1 MNRHGKSQ
9 FISLQRQAGVAA
21 VWLGLSLV
29 PILGVTFFA
38 VEGARYITESSRL
51 RDSAQ
56 AAALAITI
64 DDKAASAQEMAE
76 LYVKDYVREV
86 RSVKVTTK
94 RNYQAPTLENDNTEI
109 IGYDVDA
116 TTVYDSWFALNLVPS
131 FEDTQPLFGEA
142 EAAKYPEYL
151 GDKIVDVVLVTDFS
165 GSMTRNWSQ
174 GTSSISKKIDS
185 LKVAVDELAL
195 RILVPRAGDTIIL
208 NRLAIVPFNLRVQDK
223 ISDSL
228 YAGSQLRYK
237 ADGSF
242 TRTYEQV
249 DWGYWANKS
258 RDTVRACASDV
269 DACPTQESWQFY
281 EAKTVESVMSMNGR
295 RLEIASLVDYSN
307 SVDDMFNNKIDD
319 AEFNFHFRSADNVLY
334 HSGMV
339 RTTGN
344 GHYVLPLTSDIDEV
358 EVVQGMNAGGN
369 TAAYQGL
376 IRGLQVLN
384 DGQPDSRATPEEI
397 EEYNGKLK
405 IIIILSDGQEFP
417 NNGILPNLVDNGL
430 CDEAREHF
438 MTENGSLFIGVIGID
453 FNASDQSGFQDC
465 VIDPGSDIIDVS
477 DREELIQR
485 IEELIQKGSRGTG
498 VSRLYG

>member
-1 MNRHGKSQ
+1 MNKHGKSRY
-9 FISLQRQAGVAA
+9 ISLHKQAGVAA
-21 VWLGLSLV
+21 VWLGLSLI
-29 PILGVTFFA
+29 PILGITFFA
-38 VEGARYITESSRL
+38 VEGTRYITESSRL

-64 DDKAASAQEMAE
+64 DDKATSAQEMAE
-76 LYVKDYVREV
+76 LYVKDYVREI
-86 RSVKVTTK
+86 RSINVTTK
-94 RNYQAPTLENDNTEI
+94 RNYQAPTVENYNTER

-116 TTVYDSWFALNLVPS
+116 TTVYDSWFASNIVPS
-131 FEDTQPLFGEA
+131 FEETQPLFGQA
-142 EAAKYPEYL
+142 EAAKYPVYL
-151 GDKIVDVVLVTDFS
+151 GDKIVDVILVTDFS

-174 GTSSISKKIDS
+174 GTSNVSTKIDS
-185 LKVAVDELAL
+185 LKVAVDELSS
-195 RILVPRAGDTIIL
+195 RILVPRVGDSVVL

-223 ISDSL
+223 ISDVL

-249 DWGYWANKS
+249 NWGYWTDKDM
-258 RDTVRACASDV
+258 DTVRACADDV
-269 DACPTQESWQFY
+269 DSCPARQDWEFY
-281 EAKTVESVMSMNGR
+281 EAKTVSSVMDMNGR
-295 RLEIASLVDYSN
+295 RLEISSLVDYTN

-319 AEFNFHFRSADNVLY
+319 PDFNFHFKSIDNVLY

-344 GHYVLPLTSDIDEV
+344 GHYVIPLTNDIDV
-358 EVVQGMNAGGN
+358 INRVQDMNAGGN

-376 IRGLQVLN
+376 LRGLQILE
-384 DGQPDSRATPEEI
+384 GGRPDSSSTQEEI
-397 EEYNGKLK
+397 DNYESKLK

-417 NNGILPNLVDNGL
+417 NNGILPSLVDSGM
-430 CDEAREHF
+430 CQQAREHF
-438 MTENGSLFIGVIGID
+438 LTENGNLFIGVIGID
-453 FNASDQSGFQDC
+453 FNASSESGFQDC